1 MDWQYQGKMRNFF
14 FNSHILGASH
24 QSSALLFSHQMV
36 SQGPQAAVGALCLS
50 DPVRR
55 ARSGRRG
62 LPWWQ
67 LLSKATGAWAYRVAL
82 GLPTALSTLPPAT
95 GQSRKPVPKFLSL
108 SPSLKVK
115 FTLRSHFFPSTP
127 LLFSSPGI
135 SPNKTLAHFISS
147 WHLVSA
153 PEGCRLNTELWLCSD
168 RHNLLVKSAET
179 SEACF

>member
-1 MDWQYQGKMRNFF
+1 
-14 FNSHILGASH
+14 
-24 QSSALLFSHQMV
+24 MV

-115 FTLRSHFFPSTP
+115 FTLRSDDSPIFSPQLPSYFLPQAFPLIKPWHISSHLGIWC
-127 LLFSSPGI
+127 LLLKDADLTQSCDFVPTDITYLSSQLKQLRLVFRLRWARSQIAFSSR
-135 SPNKTLAHFISS
+135 
-147 WHLVSA
+147 VSQ
-153 PEGCRLNTELWLCSD
+153 P
-168 RHNLLVKSAET
+168 
-179 SEACF
+179 